1 MAKKRLPPTPE
12 DLRVWRTHMGVPD
25 AGADEPAPVVRKPAR
40 HVAPAGKPKA
50 AAPARPDLGRTP
62 ARRMTL
68 PKVTPP
74 PAERLDPHEQKAIR
88 RGHMAVEARID
99 LHGMTQVAAHRRLTK
114 FLLDAWEDGRRV
126 VLVITGKGAP
136 KTDPDNPFSE
146 REPGVLRRALPDWLA
161 SPELAPI
168 VVGSEAAQPKD
179 GGSGARYVRLRRKR
193 T

>member
-12 DLRVWRTHMGVPD
+12 DLRVWRTHMGVP
-25 AGADEPAPVVRKPAR
+25 GADEPAPVASKPVR

-50 AAPARPDLGRTP
+50 AAPARPDAARTP
-62 ARRMTL
+62 PRRMAL

-136 KTDPDNPFSE
+136 KTDPDNPFLE
-146 REPGVLRRALPDWLA
+146 REPGVLRRVRQNPPSSDSCSPARPVPRWSARRAAAA
-161 SPELAPI
+161 SACPA
-168 VVGSEAAQPKD
+168 
-179 GGSGARYVRLRRKR
+179 
-193 T
+193 